1 MLDFTC
7 FFLLQ
12 VECLQLSWG
21 QVLCQGDLD
30 SCRQVLKLLFARF
43 GSIIHRAFPKSDNT
57 VLDDPQYITQIPSE
71 NEEEDGLF
79 ITTRKYI
86 RQMVCIFLA
95 LFRYAFTCFV
105 IFIWKKPN
113 SFFFFADVYSS

>member
-1 MLDFTC
+1 MSF
-7 FFLLQ
+7 Q

-21 QVLCQGDLD
+21 QVMCQGDLD
-30 SCRQVLKLLFARF
+30 SCDKVLKLLFARF
-43 GSIIHRAFPKSDNT
+43 GTIIHRAYPKSDNT

-71 NEEEDGLF
+71 NEEEEDALF

-95 LFRYAFTCFV
+95 LFRYAF
-105 IFIWKKPN
+105 
-113 SFFFFADVYSS
+113 S